1 MAAQEPLTE
10 SLQEAV
16 LAVLAFDQKFGAL
29 VAAQVSPEH
38 FDGAYHDIAAAVI
51 SYRKRYSKPPGRT
64 HLEDLFSRAK
74 LDPSDRKTHA
84 FRRTLLNL
92 AALAENINAEYI
104 ASRTQDHIRSQ
115 KLKTALLQANER
127 YLQGGD
133 DAVQEVEGI
142 LQGALRFRETTLD
155 AGTFLH
161 QIERSSLFAPKEDE
175 RVFVPLGI
183 PELDK
188 VGIGPTA
195 KRLMLYIG
203 PKSSGKSWA
212 SVHVGKQALIQ
223 KYKVVH
229 IVLEMEEHPELLDR
243 YLQSFFGLAT
253 RPDAYIKTNFE
264 LDDLGRFVSFKSR
277 KVKPKLD
284 FTDPA
289 VKKWL
294 RNKVGAGGTRFERLV
309 LKAFPSGSL
318 TMAGLRGYL
327 DYLELTQKFIPNVL
341 VVDYPDL
348 MRHDHRDLRLSLS
361 RTFVELRGLAAERN
375 LAVFTPTQSGRD
387 SLGARKVRGRN
398 VTEDV
403 SKLFTADTVLAFS
416 QTEAEERHGLGRL
429 FVEYARNAPKGMEY
443 LLSQSYATGQ
453 YVLQSVPLYGSEY
466 WEQLKEVS
474 GEDAFIGAEPWE

>member
-16 LAVLAFDQKFGAL
+16 LAVLAFDQKYGAL
-29 VAAQVSPEH
+29 IAAQALPEH
-38 FDGAYHDIAAAVI
+38 FDGLYHDIASAVLA
-51 SYRKRYSKPPGRT
+51 YRRKYSSPPGHA

-74 LDPSDRKTHA
+74 LDPRDRKTHA
-84 FRRTLLNL
+84 FRRTLMNL

-161 QIERSSLFAPKEDE
+161 QIERSSLFAPKEE
-175 RVFVPLGI
+175 RLFVPLGI
-183 PELDK
+183 PELDRL
-188 VGIGPTA
+188 GIGPTA
-195 KRLMLYIG
+195 KRLVLYIG
-203 PKSSGKSWA
+203 NKNSGKSWA
-212 SVHVGKQALIQ
+212 CVHIGKQALIQ
-223 KYKVVH
+223 KFKVVH
-229 IVLEMEEHPELLDR
+229 VSLEMEEHPELLDR
-243 YLQSFFGLAT
+243 YIQSFFGLAT
-253 RPDAYIKTNFE
+253 NPNPYPKTTFE
-264 LDDLGRFVSFKSR
+264 LDDLGRFVNFKSR
-277 KVKPKLD
+277 KVKPRLD
-284 FTDPA
+284 FTDPS

-294 RNKVGAGGTRFERLV
+294 RNKVGAWGTRFERLV

-318 TMAGLRGYL
+318 TMGGLRGYL

-341 VVDYPDL
+341 IVDYPDL

-361 RTFVELRGLAAERN
+361 RTFVELRGLGAERN

-403 SKLFTADTVLAFS
+403 SKLFTADIVFTFS

-453 YVLQSVPLYGSEY
+453 YVLQAVPLYGPAY
-466 WEQLKEVS
+466 WEKLKEVS
-474 GEDAFIGAEPWE
+474 GDDFNPGNESWEM